1 MEIMAKAL
9 VISMSYFELW
19 DDEVIDPDT
28 AIRALQSVSA
38 ELEDATPA
46 EIKAIAKVASQLAKK
61 CQGRR

>member
-28 AIRALQSVSA
+28 AIRALESVSA
-38 ELEDATPA
+38 EL
-46 EIKAIAKVASQLAKK
+46 
-61 CQGRR
+61 